1 MVMTLIR
8 LRRGIDTTTLGAMF
22 GVKAGT
28 VSKIVFTWTTFLYF
42 ELKFLI
48 SWPSRYQTVQNL
60 PKCFKYFPS
69 TRCIIDCTE
78 FFVQK
83 PSIPSSQRITWSS
96 YKHHN
101 TFKSLV
107 AITPKGSFCFLSNLF
122 TGSIS
127 DKRIV
132 EESGFLDNIERG
144 DDIMA
149 DRGFLIRGNLALKG
163 ATLNI
168 PPFAFNKQLSGMAVT
183 KTRRIARARIHVER
197 AIGRLKCFNILQ
209 GVIPLKLKP
218 ILDQVVCLCAALCN
232 LDSQLVK

>member
-1 MVMTLIR
+1 M
-8 LRRGIDTTTLGAMF
+8 
-22 GVKAGT
+22 
-28 VSKIVFTWTTFLYF
+28 
-42 ELKFLI
+42 
-48 SWPSRYQTVQNL
+48 
-60 PKCFKYFPS
+60 
-69 TRCIIDCTE
+69 
-78 FFVQK
+78 
-83 PSIPSSQRITWSS
+83 
-96 YKHHN
+96 
-101 TFKSLV
+101 
-107 AITPKGSFCFLSNLF
+107 SNLF

>member
-1 MVMTLIR
+1 MTLIR

-28 VSKIVFTWTTFLYF
+28 VSKYFFTWTTFLYF

-127 DKRIV
+127 DKLFS
-132 EESGFLDNIERG
+132 ESNNCHTQRYTYLTLIKNGRSYLIECFMNS
-144 DDIMA
+144 IHLQI
-149 DRGFLIRGNLALKG
+149 LIKK
-163 ATLNI
+163 I
-168 PPFAFNKQLSGMAVT
+168 KE
-183 KTRRIARARIHVER
+183 K
-197 AIGRLKCFNILQ
+197 
-209 GVIPLKLKP
+209 
-218 ILDQVVCLCAALCN
+218 
-232 LDSQLVK
+232 